1 MAHCVLASLAQKWS
15 AGHDSH
21 IPSSVPET
29 VETRQNEIKYKDMR
43 IWLTGR
49 YRPIVLLTTFWLDV
63 MFGGATPSL
72 LIYYMKGVLNIP
84 IQIIMCV
91 TRLWLCGVCI
101 YKYIVIS

>member
-1 MAHCVLASLAQKWS
+1 VAHCVLASLAQKWS
-15 AGHDSH
+15 AGHDWH

-63 MFGGATPSL
+63 MLGGATPSL
-72 LIYYMKGVLNIP
+72 LIYHMYDCLNIP
-84 IQIIMCV
+84 IQRIVYV

-101 YKYIVIS
+101 YKCIFIS